1 MPINLRYV
9 VYVIFSFLFPFF
21 SLLNLY
27 VFWYFHLFLSFCT
40 CSMLYFVFVLFVY
53 ALLILEEIKVS
64 IYLSMSGSRS
74 AWETSE
80 TDKGLLTGFS
90 DVFSLGSLVFVPS
103 PDRVVLYEL
112 SYF

>member
-53 ALLILEEIKVS
+53 ALLVLEEIKVS
-64 IYLSMSGSRS
+64 IYLSIWGCSVCLENCHRKI
-74 AWETSE
+74 E
-80 TDKGLLTGFS
+80 
-90 DVFSLGSLVFVPS
+90 
-103 PDRVVLYEL
+103 
-112 SYF
+112 

>member
-9 VYVIFSFLFPFF
+9 VFVIFSFLFPFF

-64 IYLSMSGSRS
+64 IYLSKRMFHPLAGKRG
-74 AWETSE
+74 AN
-80 TDKGLLTGFS
+80 
-90 DVFSLGSLVFVPS
+90 VH
-103 PDRVVLYEL
+103 LYSFDEGANVQAL
-112 SYF
+112 R